1 MKHFISLST
10 LIFVIFIAANA
21 SAITK
26 KQSASG
32 NVAQIVGGIKYVI
45 TSDTT
50 VKVTYPN
57 DATPSASNPSEYS
70 GQITIPAEVEIGGTT
85 YKVTAIGDYAF
96 HFANITALSLPE
108 GLDSLGY
115 KAIYQTQLTEIK
127 VPNSVTIMAY
137 EALGYNK
144 KLQTIT
150 FGENIAKNTW
160 GDKLCIYGDKK
171 YDVYMYCKSVPTLR
185 SYTFFSTGA
194 TVHVYPMMYQAFKS
208 DAAWSQYDIVGDL
221 WIEYS
226 YQDLQETIST
236 YKAILPAGDAVGT
249 DPGCFSITSSDNLA
263 AAIATAESLSEDASV
278 QQLNEAINNILIAY
292 DALEINPLNEGY
304 YYITNAYKPA
314 TALYADSATATT
326 EGLKITNLNADDSK
340 FVFKLTRHG
349 NGWDIQSADNGMYVG
364 TPGGTGK
371 GLKVSLTQE
380 ATYPQIITWA
390 KGGNY
395 TIQCQLAANS
405 TSRTYRSY
413 GNVITTY
420 TYASGDSNEPRAHWR
435 FHPLNS
441 DKYLMDYNLENVR
454 VRDFL
459 KQVEYSNSSDAS
471 KVSSYNVAPPSRRDQ
486 PAPATIFWTR
496 DTLSVSQQL
505 IWSKNADFSDSTA
518 LAVDNNAAYYEIF
531 NLIPGNTYY
540 YKVVATLKDGQTK
553 ELLSSSFTTSGQLR
567 QIKVNSVANV
577 RDLGGWPTAS
587 GYAIRYGLIYRGAEL
602 NNNHNVEPEDAATL
616 RDIGIRAE
624 LDLRSNSEAGNI
636 KASALG
642 SEVEYKRISLGQT
655 STYYKGLTTY
665 RNQYIQD
672 VKYVFSCVQANKPV
686 YFHCAIGADRTGT
699 LAFLLEG
706 VLGVSESDIYKD
718 YELTTFSFFNTTRT
732 KGSLTEAM
740 ALIKSIPGQTLEEQF
755 YNFFTDSLGIN
766 AADVDTFRTKM
777 LGLPSDYTPTKV
789 HSITNQ
795 TMNNNAIYAHNASH
809 SYIYDISGHALPSL
823 QKGVNIL
830 IGTDGKKRK
839 IIVR

>member
-1 MKHFISLST
+1 M
-10 LIFVIFIAANA
+10 AC
-21 SAITK
+21 
-26 KQSASG
+26 
-32 NVAQIVGGIKYVI
+32 NVAHTVGGIKYAI
-45 TSDTT
+45 TSDSS

-57 DATPSASNPSEYS
+57 DATPSASNPSGYS
-70 GQITIPAEVEIGGTT
+70 GQISIPAKVEIDGTT

-96 HFANITALSLPE
+96 HFANITSLTLPE

-171 YDVYMYCKSVPTLR
+171 YDVYMYCKAVPKLR
-185 SYTFFSTGA
+185 SYTFYSKGA

-208 DAAWSQYDIVGDL
+208 DAAWSQFDIVGDL

-226 YQDLQETIST
+226 YQDLQETIHT
-236 YKAILPAGDAVGT
+236 YKAILPTGDAVGT
-249 DPGCFSITSSDNLA
+249 APGYFSITSSDSLA
-263 AAIATAESLSEDASV
+263 TAIARAEALGEDASS

-292 DALEINPLNEGY
+292 DALRINPLNEGY
-304 YYITNAYKPA
+304 YYITNAYKPS

-326 EGLKITNLNADDSK
+326 EGLKITNLNAGDGK
-340 FVFKLTRHG
+340 FVFKLTRNG
-349 NGWDIQSADNGMYVG
+349 NGWDIQSAGNGMYVG

-380 ATYPQIITWA
+380 AAYPQIISWA

-395 TIQCQLAANS
+395 TIQCQLAANT

-441 DKYLMDYNLENVR
+441 DQYPMDYNLENAR
-454 VRDFL
+454 VRGFL

-486 PAPATIFWTR
+486 PVPATIFWTR
-496 DTLSVSQQL
+496 DPFSLSQQL

-518 LAVDNNAAYYEIF
+518 VAIDNNAACYEIF

-540 YKVVATLKDGQTK
+540 YKVVATQESGQTK
-553 ELLSSSFTTSGQLR
+553 ELLSSSFSTSGQLR

-587 GYAIRYGLIYRGAEL
+587 GHKIRYGLIYRGAEL

-616 RDIGIRAE
+616 RNIGIRAE
-624 LDLRSNSEAGNI
+624 LDLRGNSEAGNI

-672 VKYVFSCVQANKPV
+672 VKYVFSCVRANKPV

-732 KGSLTEAM
+732 KGSLSEAI
-740 ALIKSIPGQTLEEQF
+740 ALIKSIPAQTLEEQF
-755 YNFFTDSLGIN
+755 YKFFTDSLGIS
-766 AADVDTFRTKM
+766 AADVDAFRAKM
-777 LGLPSDYTPTKV
+777 LEPSPIDTPT
-789 HSITNQ
+789 
-795 TMNNNAIYAHNASH
+795 AIRSATGKTAGNTAAHAKSTTAAC
-809 SYIYDISGHALPSL
+809 IYDINGRMRPAL

-830 IGTDGKKRK
+830 TGADGKKQK
-839 IIVR
+839 IYVR